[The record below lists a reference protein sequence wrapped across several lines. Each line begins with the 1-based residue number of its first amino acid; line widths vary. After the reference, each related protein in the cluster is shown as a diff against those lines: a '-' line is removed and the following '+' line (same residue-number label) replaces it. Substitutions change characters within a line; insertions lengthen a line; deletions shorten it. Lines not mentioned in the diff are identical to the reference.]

1 MGEAEV
7 IKRDVEDYNGIL
19 CVLQAPIC
27 AKIGDKVGI
36 CRQNKNKEWAFVA
49 GGIIRKTKNIK
60 VKSDQDR
67 MEENK
72 RNDDN
77 EISQKDTAEKPKRKI
92 KQQRN
97 GKKGVTTIVGLP
109 KKLNFKKLVKKMKN
123 KFSTGATLANDE
135 QNGTVIQIQGDFR
148 HEIVQYIVQL
158 NIVDKN
164 SVTVHGY

>member
-1 MGEAEV
+1 MG
-7 IKRDVEDYNGIL
+7 
-19 CVLQAPIC
+19 
-27 AKIGDKVGI
+27 
-36 CRQNKNKEWAFVA
+36 
-49 GGIIRKTKNIK
+49 
-60 VKSDQDR
+60 R

-72 RNDDN
+72 YNDDN
-77 EISQKDTAEKPKRKI
+77 EITQKDTAEKRKI
-92 KQQRN
+92 VNGGTRSLHEVNGEHQESVHLRYQQRN

-158 NIVDKN
+158 NIVDKK
-164 SVTVHGY
+164 SITVHGY